1 MNDTYL
7 SAKSLAQ
14 KYDLHI
20 DTMRKRLKE
29 LDIKKD
35 EHYIIIGD
43 SVRYHAIKIHNLLI
57 SAEDNKTAQEVLNRL
72 IA

>member
-1 MNDTYL
+1 MTEKYL
-7 SAKSLAQ
+7 SAKSLAD

-20 DTMRKRLKE
+20 DTMRKRIKE

-43 SVRYHAIKIHNLLI
+43 SVRYHAEKIHNLLI
-57 SAEDNKTAQEVLNRL
+57 SAEDNKTAQEVLSRL